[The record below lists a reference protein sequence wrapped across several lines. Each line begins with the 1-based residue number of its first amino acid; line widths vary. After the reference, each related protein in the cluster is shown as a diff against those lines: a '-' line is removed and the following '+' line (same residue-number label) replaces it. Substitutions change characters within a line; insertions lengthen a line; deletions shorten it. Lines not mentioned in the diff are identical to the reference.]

1 MNKIHF
7 CTFNYSISQTRQV
20 QFEFCHILILRTS
33 FYFCMIEDV
42 NFKFIDFFTIYRLH
56 PKQALLL
63 KDHHGSSLSH
73 QRQDTQLQL

>member
-1 MNKIHF
+1 
-7 CTFNYSISQTRQV
+7 
-20 QFEFCHILILRTS
+20 
-33 FYFCMIEDV
+33 MIEDV